1 MSRIRMLEREDTDP
15 GGQAMWDEIVQEH
28 GIMTNMKKTLVHSPA
43 ALKAVMEWY
52 SMLDAVKPFLG
63 ERMTGLFM
71 LAVSTQTDCLVC
83 STYYRRVLVENG
95 EDPDNLVLT
104 PQEDLIVRF
113 GRKIATDSVNVSD
126 EMFAQLKEHYSDRQI
141 VDLTVFGAMM
151 VVNNIFNNVVD
162 VDLDE
167 YLQRYRKATAS
178 SWPAPEVLS
187 SITLLSS
194 GHRIGRLI

>member
-1 MSRIRMLEREDTDP
+1 MARIGMLEREETSP
-15 GGQAMWDEIVQEH
+15 EGQKMWDEIVEDH
-28 GIMTNMKKTLVHSPA
+28 GMMTNMKKTLIHSPT

-52 SMLDAVKPFLG
+52 SMLDVVKPFLG
-63 ERMTGLFM
+63 ERSTGLLM

-104 PQEDLIVRF
+104 SKEEAIVNF

-126 EMFAQLKEHYSDRQI
+126 ELFAQLKEHFTDAQI

-178 SWPAPEVLS
+178 S
-187 SITLLSS
+187 
-194 GHRIGRLI
+194 

>member
-1 MSRIRMLEREDTDP
+1 
-15 GGQAMWDEIVQEH
+15 
-28 GIMTNMKKTLVHSPA
+28 
-43 ALKAVMEWY
+43 MEWY

-83 STYYRRVLVENG
+83 STYYRRILVENG

-113 GRKIATDSVNVSD
+113 GRKIVIDSVNVSD

-141 VDLTVFGAMM
+141 VDLTVFGTMM

-167 YLQRYRKATAS
+167 YLQRYRQEYPFIHCRHGLEPAGGFLFFTPWQAT
-178 SWPAPEVLS
+178 E
-187 SITLLSS
+187 
-194 GHRIGRLI
+194 R